1 MVKRNFNNRS
11 SIIDTENDNDSDV
24 SDVCPEDLVNMV
36 KVRYMFQ
43 SFLLMHKYSL
53 YLMFLFQLNL
63 YDAIQS
69 TELVEASAVGNQG
82 RL

>member
-1 MVKRNFNNRS
+1 MVKKNFNSRPRS

-36 KVRYMFQ
+36 KVRYMFTF
-43 SFLLMHKYSL
+43 FLLMHKYSL

-69 TELVEASAVGNQG
+69 TELVEASAV
-82 RL
+82 